1 VFTAGAHL
9 AVEDYGMRTS
19 LVVALALALFAS
31 PAAAQ
36 SEETKEAI
44 RGKAG
49 RYGAAGC
56 GLGSM
61 AFGDQPGGVQVLAS
75 TTNGLFGT
83 QTFGITSGT
92 SNCGPDMFA
101 SGTKNFVEANR
112 EALAKDVA
120 RGQGEAIGALTQIN
134 ACADS
139 RAVGA
144 ALQKNFAAI
153 FPTAD
158 ASNDAVTDAIL
169 RTLHGDASL
178 ACGRG

>member
-1 VFTAGAHL
+1 
-9 AVEDYGMRTS
+9 MRMT
-19 LVVALALALFAS
+19 LVAALAAALFAA

-36 SEETKEAI
+36 SKETKDAI
-44 RGKAG
+44 KGTPG
-49 RYGAAGC
+49 RYGTAGC

-61 AFGDQPGGVQVLAS
+61 AFGDQPGGVQILAS

-83 QTFGITSGT
+83 QTFGITTGT
-92 SNCGPDMFA
+92 SNCGPGVFA

-112 EALAKDVA
+112 EAVAKDIS

-134 ACADS
+134 LCQDS

-153 FPTAD
+153 FPSED
-158 ASNDAVTDAIL
+158 ATSDAVTEAIL
-169 RTLHGDASL
+169 KTLHGDPSL
-178 ACGRG
+178 GCGRG